1 MYKFLACLAMANL
14 YFLHLW
20 RILLVPSRQY
30 FLGTLPGPADY
41 SILFGNILLVSLLMY
56 GCLALV
62 SRYMGNF
69 WTNAIMALYL
79 LLLFVLSVT
88 AYRPEFTT
96 AVFGITHPNL
106 MKLAVVLVILG
117 LMRLADGK
125 WLALVPRTFTFVGLI
140 LLPCFFLT
148 VLESVESLLVRTVH
162 SQSGVESAGQNWEQT
177 SARTALIIFDMLDYE
192 LLFDPA
198 SKPPDVQIPEF
209 NKLRYESV
217 FAEKATTNSKWTLTA
232 IPTLTTGRIVADAE
246 PVSSDDLLLTFAGSR
261 EQKTWKQQPTIF
273 SEARDAR
280 IATGLVGWYHPYC
293 RIFGPMLASCEWV
306 PYPESFED
314 RGSTPLSVE
323 RAVIEVMVDELF
335 GLHPPL
341 VVDSMLQI
349 NKNIRRKYID
359 SYQRLLA
366 AAAHA
371 LTDPK
376 LNFVVVHMSV
386 PHTPSIYN
394 RATQQFS
401 MEDGD
406 YLDNIALA
414 DRTLGKLRH
423 EMEHAGLWDTT
434 NIVVTADHGF
444 RDPETPGWKHTPTP
458 EHVPLFVKMSGFHES
473 VVDEQPFEI
482 VRVYHL
488 LLALLRRQ
496 VITPEQAKESLHLAP
511 LQQRYLT
518 QVISR

>member
-1 MYKFLACLAMANL
+1 
-14 YFLHLW
+14 
-20 RILLVPSRQY
+20 
-30 FLGTLPGPADY
+30 
-41 SILFGNILLVSLLMY
+41 
-56 GCLALV
+56 
-62 SRYMGNF
+62 MGNF

-79 LLLFVLSVT
+79 LLLFDLSIT
-88 AYRPEFTT
+88 AYRPGFTL
-96 AVFGITHPNL
+96 AVFGITHPNR

-117 LMRLADGK
+117 LMGLAGGK
-125 WLALVPRTFTFVGLI
+125 WIALVPRTFTFVGLI
-140 LLPCFFLT
+140 LLPCLFLT
-148 VLESVESLLVRTVH
+148 MWESVESLVVRTVH
-162 SQSGVESAGQNWEQT
+162 SQSGVEQAGQNREQT

-192 LLFDPA
+192 LLFDRS

-209 NKLRYESV
+209 NKLRYESL
-217 FAEKATTNSKWTLTA
+217 FAEKATTNSRWTLTA
-232 IPTLTTGRIVADAE
+232 IPTLTTGKIVADAE
-246 PVSSDDLLLTFAGSR
+246 PVSSDDLLLTFEGSR
-261 EQKTWKQQPTIF
+261 ERKTWRQEPTIF

-306 PYPESFED
+306 PYPERFED

-323 RAVIEVMVDELF
+323 RAVIEVMADELF
-335 GLHPPL
+335 DSHSPL
-341 VVDSMLQI
+341 VVDRMLQT

-371 LTDPK
+371 LTDPR
-376 LNFVVVHMSV
+376 LSFIVVHMPV

-401 MEDGD
+401 TEDGD

-414 DRTLGKLRH
+414 DRTLGKLRR
-423 EMEHAGLWDTT
+423 EMEYAGLWDTT

-444 RDPETPGWKHTPTP
+444 RDAETPGWKHTPTP

-473 VVDEQPFEI
+473 LIDEQRFET
-482 VRVYHL
+482 VRVHDL
-488 LLALLRRQ
+488 LLALLRKQ
-496 VITPEQAKESLHLAP
+496 VVTPEQAKVSLHLVP
-511 LQQRYLT
+511 LLQH
-518 QVISR
+518 